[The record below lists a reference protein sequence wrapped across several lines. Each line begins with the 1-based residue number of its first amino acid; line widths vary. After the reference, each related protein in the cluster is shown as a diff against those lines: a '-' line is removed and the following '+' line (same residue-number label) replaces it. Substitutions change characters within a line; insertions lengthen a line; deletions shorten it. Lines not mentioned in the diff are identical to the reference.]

1 MSMLDLILAHAPR
14 SAMARQLADVALPRV
29 ECFYF
34 GHVKWS
40 GHVFCSHHGGVEHA
54 TEREASAALG
64 RGGLDTR
71 LCWNGPKTDLDLY
84 ARRDETEGRAFRTCR
99 GGWTAVA
106 FWDRSSD
113 QRPGSNTAF
122 IVHDDLTFAQV
133 IRAAKHAWPQVWVRF
148 TFPVIEVDDR
158 GMEVPQ

>member
-71 LCWNGPKTDLDLY
+71 LCWNGPKTDLACDLASG
-84 ARRDETEGRAFRTCR
+84 ARWRRVKKPLLDRLFRNA
-99 GGWTAVA
+99 TAMVGNLHG
-106 FWDRSSD
+106 D
-113 QRPGSNTAF
+113 
-122 IVHDDLTFAQV
+122 
-133 IRAAKHAWPQVWVRF
+133 
-148 TFPVIEVDDR
+148 
-158 GMEVPQ
+158 VPR